1 MRDLLRSGGGLRRG
15 RWRGIVGLL
24 PALLVAL
31 GCQAALAGPPV
42 VHVYAASSLADAID
56 PLARAYAKSG
66 RAEVVPTYGNS
77 GDLALKIEQD
87 AAVETATK
95 ADMFLSAEDRWMEYL
110 QARQLIRDNTVVR
123 FVYNELVLVAPA
135 GSDIALKIRSDF
147 PLAAAL
153 GGGSLALPN
162 STTAPE
168 GRLARTAL
176 EALGVWSSVLDHLR
190 ETDDVRSALTLVA
203 APKASLGI
211 GYASDVAAVPGLKL
225 VDAFPSETYT
235 PIDYPM
241 ALVRGDRNP
250 AAGGFLKFLRSKAA
264 AAVFTQHGFR
274 IKAASGGS

>member
-1 MRDLLRSGGGLRRG
+1 MSPCVAIEHTTTTYVIGTISCRSG
-15 RWRGIVGLL
+15 
-24 PALLVAL
+24 
-31 GCQAALAGPPV
+31 
-42 VHVYAASSLADAID
+42 
-56 PLARAYAKSG
+56 
-66 RAEVVPTYGNS
+66 
-77 GDLALKIEQD
+77 
-87 AAVETATK
+87 
-95 ADMFLSAEDRWMEYL
+95 
-110 QARQLIRDNTVVR
+110 
-123 FVYNELVLVAPA
+123 PA

-203 APKASLGI
+203 AHKASLGI

-241 ALVRGDRNP
+241 ALVRGDRNA
-250 AAGGFLKFLRSKAA
+250 AAGDSLPG
-264 AAVFTQHGFR
+264 
-274 IKAASGGS
+274 